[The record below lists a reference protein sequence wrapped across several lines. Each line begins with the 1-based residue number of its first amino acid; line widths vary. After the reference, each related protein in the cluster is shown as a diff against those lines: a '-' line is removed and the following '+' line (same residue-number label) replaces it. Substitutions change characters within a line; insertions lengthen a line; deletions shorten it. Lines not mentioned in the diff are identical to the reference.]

1 MNESSKAA
9 RFGPASRLP
18 YQTVT
23 ASLDLAGKSD
33 GTYYFNVDN
42 DFSYANERDYNRFL
56 QFDENMIISEVLVYS
71 NPDVVPTDP
80 ENEPVFLIGGA
91 ENALSA
97 PVSVPWAA
105 PAGSPPVAPPG
116 FIDEVLT
123 MDDING
129 GAVNYYGHEG
139 GHFPYFENGG
149 TPDPS
154 NKYKYLA
161 VTINPVG
168 RSRAV
173 APVAAAPEEEQRST
187 RRVHRRIRQAR
198 PRALPSGPVSVEQG
212 RISVVLK
219 VYPKTQ

>member
-1 MNESSKAA
+1 MNELSKAA
-9 RFGPASRLP
+9 RFGPDPRLP

-33 GTYYFNVDN
+33 GTYYFNLDN
-42 DFSYANERDYNRFL
+42 DFSYASVRDYNRFL

-71 NPDVVPTDP
+71 NPDVIPVDP
-80 ENEPVFLIGGA
+80 EDSPVFLIGGA
-91 ENALSA
+91 ENPLNA

-123 MDDING
+123 VADING
-129 GAVNYYGHEG
+129 GAVNYFGHEG

-161 VTINPVG
+161 VTINPTG
-168 RSRAV
+168 RSRAAASA
-173 APVAAAPEEEQRST
+173 APVEELQPT
-187 RRVHRRIRQAR
+187 RRMHRRVRQSR